1 MVQNAANPGR
11 GPRGGYISAPGALM
25 WPKLR
30 RRDRFGAFCTPRNR
44 PCRAGE
50 CPPHDLG
57 RPTASYTTPGAG
69 NNTCSI
75 DSARRGSAA
84 VRITTPFN
92 HGSSDEV
99 SNRVGICV
107 TIDVNA

>member
-1 MVQNAANPGR
+1 MWASELAAGRFAAFYMLRTVGSRLARGIAPRAWDRVSRVGPRPGR
-11 GPRGGYISAPGALM
+11 GPQP
-25 WPKLR
+25 
-30 RRDRFGAFCTPRNR
+30 
-44 PCRAGE
+44 
-50 CPPHDLG
+50 
-57 RPTASYTTPGAG
+57 PTASYTTPGAG

-99 SNRVGICV
+99 SKRVGICV

>member
-1 MVQNAANPGR
+1 M
-11 GPRGGYISAPGALM
+11 
-25 WPKLR
+25 R
-30 RRDRFGAFCTPRNR
+30 RRRWRLPAPDGGARLAAARAPAAPEARATR
-44 PCRAGE
+44 PPAKYRLPAGV
-50 CPPHDLG
+50 
-57 RPTASYTTPGAG
+57 AYTTPGAG